1 MIMSQR
7 TIDNPGAVSYN
18 TIDHPKVK
26 DFVCFLIKE
35 GEFDGVVFHYEN
47 LKINDEL
54 EDNGD
59 ALLKFNYH
67 IVESFIA
74 EEMLTE
80 EIKTR
85 FEDTIAGI
93 LYDILLKQVGKI
105 GNEDRADDSEE
116 SGS

>member
-1 MIMSQR
+1 MSQR
-7 TIDNPGAVSYN
+7 TIDNPGAVSYT

-26 DFVCFLIKE
+26 GFVCFLIKE

-47 LKINDEL
+47 LKINDEI

-67 IVESFIA
+67 IIESFIA

>member
-1 MIMSQR
+1 MSQR
-7 TIDNPGAVSYN
+7 TIDNPVAVEYN
-18 TIDHPKVK
+18 HIERPDVK
-26 DFVCFLIKE
+26 DFICIRIGE
-35 GEFDGVVFHYEN
+35 GEFEGIVYHYEN
-47 LKINDEL
+47 LKV
-54 EDNGD
+54 GD
-59 ALLKFNYH
+59 DTDDDGALLNFNYH

-80 EIKTR
+80 DIKHR

-105 GNEDRADDSEE
+105 GNEDRANDSEE